1 MHCTDTTGLRLSL
14 WAISVSLGIAGHR
27 RLLFGNQEAL
37 RSSPSGS
44 CSFPL
49 SGSGYSSDIVD
60 ILRRLVGDN
69 DVHVSANAIFALNEI
84 LADRGGLEMTKPIVT
99 HLLNRISQYSDFGV
113 GPMRNPEPSLKI
125 RRVGRE

>member
-1 MHCTDTTGLRLSL
+1 MEDGD
-14 WAISVSLGIAGHR
+14 IDD
-27 RLLFGNQEAL
+27 
-37 RSSPSGS
+37 
-44 CSFPL
+44 SFPL